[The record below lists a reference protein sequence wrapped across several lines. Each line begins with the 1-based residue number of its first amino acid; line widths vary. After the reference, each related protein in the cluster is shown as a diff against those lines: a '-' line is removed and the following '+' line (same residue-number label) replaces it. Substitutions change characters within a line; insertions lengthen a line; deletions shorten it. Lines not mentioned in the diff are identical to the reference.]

1 MMRNR
6 ERMAIAVRRPD
17 GGIEVRTEPMGA
29 AYRSRWASW
38 PFVRGLF
45 TLWDSLVIG
54 MRALMF
60 SADVAAGEEVEL
72 GGPLMWGTMGVSL
85 ALGVGLFFALPAL
98 VASLI
103 ESLVHSAW
111 ATNMAEGLVRLLLF
125 LGYLV
130 AISRI
135 EDIERVFAYHGAEHK
150 VINAYEA
157 GEPLEMS
164 AIRRYS
170 ITHTR
175 CGTAFLLIVVLVSIL
190 VFGFLGRPPLPLLL
204 ASRLLLV
211 PVIVSVSYELVR
223 LASRHR
229 DNLLARLLV
238 SPSLRL
244 QALTTRPPTEDMI
257 EVALVALR
265 QVLDVAPEP
274 SPAPSSAEAPA
285 TAA

>member
-45 TLWDSLVIG
+45 TLYDSLVIG

-60 SADVAAGEEVEL
+60 SADVSAGEEVEL
-72 GGPLMWGTMGVSL
+72 SGPMMWGTMGVSL

-98 VASLI
+98 LT
-103 ESLVHSAW
+103 SLVESMVDSAW
-111 ATNMAEGLVRLLLF
+111 VTNMAEGIVRLLLF
-125 LGYLV
+125 LGYVV

-135 EDIERVFAYHGAEHK
+135 PDIQRVFAYHGAEHK

-157 GEPLEMS
+157 GEPLEVE
-164 AIRRYS
+164 AVLPYS
-170 ITHTR
+170 VTHTR

-190 VFGFLGRPPLPLLL
+190 VFGFLGRPPLLLLL
-204 ASRLLLV
+204 ASRLVLV
-211 PVIVSVSYELVR
+211 PVIVSFSYELVR
-223 LASRHR
+223 LASKHSH
-229 DNLLARLLV
+229 NPLARLLV
-238 SPSLRL
+238 SPALKL
-244 QALTTRPPTEDMI
+244 QTLTTRPPTEDMI
-257 EVALVALR
+257 EVALTALSN
-265 QVLDVAPEP
+265 VLEP
-274 SPAPSSAEAPA
+274 ATEVSPTATAGAPA
-285 TAA
+285 AAV